1 MAAQKEEDFVKGDG
15 GYISDESSFYGDDE
29 LRSELEHRSATF
41 SPSTYWSTHKSNLTT
56 LALANIASATTTPSS
71 TAPLKLYNPYEGS
84 LSARQ
89 LSESIPSFLSRLPP
103 STTSSLTTGPWISI
117 ANPYTTHRLT
127 SSDWASFITLGE
139 RILSSFTAQKSALE
153 SSMKGRPK
161 GAITRKLTPLR
172 KTVEEQLLAAA
183 KETRCTSGKW
193 MLFPMPE
200 EVDRTWEA
208 VAQGTARGELGIAAK
223 VATDE
228 GGGDRVPRLVC
239 VYTADFADKK
249 DVRRV
254 LEGLVEMGLVKKRGV
269 MGEERGVFYK
279 CDAYTHLGINS
290 GNEWGLKASL
300 YASKDVLAQSD
311 Y

>member
-1 MAAQKEEDFVKGDG
+1 
-15 GYISDESSFYGDDE
+15 
-29 LRSELEHRSATF
+29 
-41 SPSTYWSTHKSNLTT
+41 
-56 LALANIASATTTPSS
+56 
-71 TAPLKLYNPYEGS
+71 
-84 LSARQ
+84 
-89 LSESIPSFLSRLPP
+89 
-103 STTSSLTTGPWISI
+103 
-117 ANPYTTHRLT
+117 
-127 SSDWASFITLGE
+127 
-139 RILSSFTAQKSALE
+139 
-153 SSMKGRPK
+153 
-161 GAITRKLTPLR
+161 
-172 KTVEEQLLAAA
+172 
-183 KETRCTSGKW
+183 

-279 CDAYTHLGINS
+279 CGRFSPPTPFFYEFSVFFRISCYFLVLLVSVIW
-290 GNEWGLKASL
+290 GNRIFFIYESPNE
-300 YASKDVLAQSD
+300 
-311 Y
+311 